1 MDFIKRTSISLCI
14 PFATV
19 TMLKSFINFCLQ
31 IAIIMTFGFTEAM
44 AANNNNEDK
53 YTYNYNELN
62 GNCSIYDP
70 YELLN
75 RKIFVFN
82 SVLDTFILRPLAKGY
97 GRFTNDY
104 TKNRVETF
112 VGNVSEPLSTVNYAL
127 QGNSDGVFKSFWRF
141 TINSTFG
148 LAGMFDI
155 ASKVGLN
162 PPQQTLGN
170 TLAHY
175 GVGPGP
181 YIVLPIYGGIS
192 ARDASD
198 PLISNSLLNPVNYAL
213 HRDFKLVVAG
223 TKILHMRSKLMP
235 FTDYVSKNSSDPYI
249 AVREAIF
256 SQRESSVVYPAGY
269 KCPVAN

>member
-1 MDFIKRTSISLCI
+1 MNFLKLLFVFSDSKNLTKLFLLC
-14 PFATV
+14 
-19 TMLKSFINFCLQ
+19 CLQ
-31 IAIIMTFGFTEAM
+31 IAIILCFNLVEIKAS
-44 AANNNNEDK
+44 NRVSEQYN
-53 YTYNYNELN
+53 YTYNYHGINN
-62 GNCSIYDP
+62 NCIVYDP
-70 YELLN
+70 YESIN

-82 SVLDTFILRPLAKGY
+82 GILDTFILRPIAKGY

-104 TKNRVETF
+104 TKNRVESF

-141 TINSTFG
+141 AINTTFG

-155 ASKVGLN
+155 ASKFDLK
-162 PPQQTLGN
+162 PPQQTLGS

-181 YIVLPIYGGIS
+181 YIVLPIYGGIT

-198 PLISNSLLNPVNYAL
+198 PIISNRLLNPIDYAL
-213 HRDFKLVVAG
+213 HKDFKLVVAG
-223 TKILHMRSKLMP
+223 TKILHTRYKIMP
-235 FTDYVSKNSSDPYI
+235 FTDYISKNSSDPYI

-256 SQRESSVVYPAGY
+256 SQREAQMGYPSGY
-269 KCPVAN
+269 KCPIAK